1 MPPHLCEELLTK
13 LVRFEQMA
21 EAAHRGLVGHRLAAE
36 IDPDKTAHRPRI
48 VKRLFHCRVRQVEP
62 WLQK

>member
-21 EAAHRGLVGHRLAAE
+21 EAAHRGRVGHRLAAE
-36 IDPDKTAHRPRI
+36 IDPDETAHRPRI

>member
-36 IDPDKTAHRPRI
+36 IDPDKPRI
-48 VKRLFHCRVRQVEP
+48 AREL
-62 WLQK
+62 